1 MPFFMELNTSLI
13 SESQK
18 LKEDLVRAR
27 ELWIQSLPLANQVS
41 QPAEPEMS
49 QPNEAAG
56 K

>member
-18 LKEDLVRAR
+18 LKEDPVRPR
-27 ELWIQSLPLANQVS
+27 ELWVQPLPLANQLS
-41 QPAEPEMS
+41 QPG
-49 QPNEAAG
+49 EAAG